1 MEPKV
6 GGGGGSK
13 LTDVQ
18 KKDVSMAQPFA
29 VSSVFLLF
37 MIVLCGTPRR
47 HKGPCSVSHA
57 SRPGCYLLCVQT
69 KTAWDGKSTWINIYY
84 GRCCSRQVLFRGN
97 LPWPRWYYG
106 NNPLTEVFLHS
117 VWLQSSKKK
126 KLHVGFSY
134 CMIDTGNFQN
144 KEWEQQ
150 KFTYSY
156 VHFSSPLC

>member
-1 MEPKV
+1 
-6 GGGGGSK
+6 
-13 LTDVQ
+13 
-18 KKDVSMAQPFA
+18 MAQPFA

-47 HKGPCSVSHA
+47 HEGPCSVSHA

-97 LPWPRWYYG
+97 LPWPRRCYG

-117 VWLQSSKKK
+117 VWLQSSEKSSMLALATALLTLGIFKIK
-126 KLHVGFSY
+126 NENNRSSLILMCIFFSLVLT
-134 CMIDTGNFQN
+134 MI
-144 KEWEQQ
+144 KE
-150 KFTYSY
+150 KFLARIIIIRNPTKY
-156 VHFSSPLC
+156 